1 MSTPPPL
8 TVLVPC
14 FNDEANLPALL
25 GRLTPVCEAATTDH
39 EILLID
45 DGSRDGTWQ
54 VISTASST
62 DARVRG
68 IRFSRNHGHQIAVS
82 AGLRHARGRKVLII
96 DSDLEDPPELLPEM
110 MRLMDGGIDNVYG
123 VRLSREGVPLWK
135 RACYRAFY
143 RTLTFFAGCDIPED
157 SGDFRLLSRR
167 VVDHLNAMPE
177 QTRFL
182 RGMVGWL
189 GFPSAPLAY
198 HRERRH
204 AGHSGYTLRKLF
216 IFAVDG
222 ITSFSITPLRLA
234 TMLGLL
240 MSGLWVLGI
249 LYVAASVLL
258 FGAPVSGWA
267 SLIIAVL
274 LVGSVQLLVM
284 GVFGE
289 YLGRMFLETK
299 RRPLYVIR
307 DVAGRFGSEES
318 AVYKSGPE

>member
-1 MSTPPPL
+1 MPL

-14 FNDEANLPALL
+14 FHDEGNVDALL
-25 GRLTPVCEAATTDH
+25 ARLTSACERSAADF

-54 VISTASST
+54 AISAASER

-68 IRFSRNHGHQIAVS
+68 IRLSRNHGHQIAVS
-82 AGLRHARGRKVLII
+82 AGLRHARGRRVLII

-110 MRLMDGGIDNVYG
+110 MRLMDEGIDNVYG

-182 RGMVGWL
+182 RGMVSWL
-189 GFPSAPLAY
+189 GFPSAPFPY

-216 IFAVDG
+216 LFAVDG

-240 MSGLWVLGI
+240 MSGLWILGI
-249 LYVAASVLL
+249 VYVAVSVLL
-258 FGAPVSGWA
+258 LGAPVSGWA

-289 YLGRMFLETK
+289 YLGRMFLEAK

-307 DVAGRFGSEES
+307 DVAGGVGRD
-318 AVYKSGPE
+318 AADGPDLS